1 MKVKQDTAN
10 LVATDRLQ
18 YVNERP
24 TSGRDLS
31 SSTENPH
38 EPNGFLQLVGS
49 AYDSAKKLDPRKQ
62 LKPGSKRASTLTVI
76 TSMVGGGTLAL
87 PQCMLESGLPC
98 TITYFVICATMC
110 AWSLHSLILVGS
122 KTKANSFYDIAK
134 RLFGKKVAVAIE
146 VLLIIN
152 LMLAAI
158 AYLVMVKNLLPK
170 ALQIELHTT
179 DSNPWTSS
187 TFLVP
192 GIAVLIVSPLA
203 LMPKV
208 GALRYASLCGFCLVI
223 YLTCITVYTFFEYCD
238 QSFGYGCLYKSYAE
252 VPAGTVSTTFKEQHL
267 RTYEDISQDLT
278 NDKNITIHGKYSS
291 ANNQQGL
298 SATMAFEENMKVA
311 FSVAGPVSINCAVDS
326 YNILSNGT
334 ISLSVNKLNENCLQ
348 NLASNNVTLERIKY
362 STESKWIT
370 VSAIYKLNAVSI
382 MLTKDTVWN
391 SMDFYGLSWTGHFY
405 TIPIIISS
413 YAAHPTV
420 LPIYIELQRKSP
432 KDMWIVV
439 VTGLSI
445 ATIIYCVLATFGYF
459 TFLSDTAA
467 NYLLNNYHH
476 DIAVV
481 LAAVGLCLVCS
492 LAIPLFLHAKRRSIT
507 ILYYNHFSKKKNAK
521 SVLRERL
528 INNPEKVGSRSD
540 DSNSESEFSAQATPV
555 LVETP
560 ELAFAKHR
568 PKLQRINSERRKPPK
583 HLPLWGNFLATFVL
597 LSFEAIISLYV
608 KNIGVVMTL
617 LGSTTFPLC
626 CYVFPTCALWKVRKL
641 KPLDKDIDN
650 KLLIIVTASTA
661 LVSAIGVLGL
671 LEQFGLL

>member
-1 MKVKQDTAN
+1 MKVKQD
-10 LVATDRLQ
+10 ATNFVVTERLQ

-24 TSGRDLS
+24 TSGRNLAS
-31 SSTENPH
+31 SAENHH
-38 EPNGFLQLVGS
+38 EPSGFLQLIGS

-62 LKPGSKRASTLTVI
+62 LKPGTKRASTLTVI

-87 PQCMLESGLPC
+87 PQCMLKAGLPF
-98 TITYFVICATMC
+98 TIAYFVLCATMC
-110 AWSLHSLILVGS
+110 AWSLHALILVGS
-122 KTKANSFYDIAK
+122 KTKSNSFYEIAK
-134 RLFGKKVAVAIE
+134 GLFGKKVAVFIE

-158 AYLVMVKNLLPK
+158 AYLTMVKNLLPL
-170 ALQIELHTT
+170 ALQIELHTS

-203 LMPKV
+203 LLPKV
-208 GALRYASLCGFCLVI
+208 GALRYASLCGFCCVI
-223 YLTCITVYTFFEYCD
+223 YLTCITVYTFFDYCD
-238 QSFGYGCLYKSYAE
+238 QSFGYGCLFKSYAE
-252 VPAGTVSTTFKEQHL
+252 VHSRTISTTFREQYL
-267 RTYEDISQDLT
+267 RTNENNSQYLRT
-278 NDKNITIHGKYSS
+278 NDNITINGKYSS
-291 ANNQQGL
+291 VEKGQGL
-298 SATMAFEENMKVA
+298 TVSMAFEDNMKVG
-311 FSVAGPVSINCAVDS
+311 FSVAGPVSINCAADS
-326 YNILSNGT
+326 YDILSNGT
-334 ISLSVNKLNENCLQ
+334 ISLSVNNLNEKCLQ
-348 NLASNNVTLERIKY
+348 NLASKNVTLQRIKY
-362 STESKWIT
+362 STETRWLT
-370 VSAIYKLNAVSI
+370 VSVNYKLKAVSLT
-382 MLTKDTVWN
+382 LTKDAVWS
-391 SMDFYGLSWTGHFY
+391 SMDLCGMSWTGHFY

-445 ATIIYCVLATFGYF
+445 STVIYCMLATSGYF
-459 TFLSDTAA
+459 TFLTNTAA

-492 LAIPLFLHAKRRSIT
+492 LAIPLFLHAIRRSII
-507 ILYYNHFSKKKNAK
+507 ILYWNHLAKKKNAK
-521 SVLRERL
+521 SALQQRL

-540 DSNSESEFSAQATPV
+540 DSNSESEISAEVMPV

-568 PKLQRINSERRKPPK
+568 PKLVRINSERRNPPK
-583 HLPLWGNFLATFVL
+583 HLPLWANFLVTFTFL
-597 LSFEAIISLYV
+597 FIEALISLYV

-617 LGSTTFPLC
+617 LGSTTFPMC
-626 CYVFPTCALWKVRKL
+626 CYIFPTCALWKVHTQQ
-641 KPLDKDIDN
+641 PLDKDIDN
-650 KLLIIVTASTA
+650 KLLIIITGYTT
-661 LVSAIGVLGL
+661 LVSVVGVLGL
-671 LEQFGLL
+671 LLQFGLL